1 MLVLVLQPPFYK
13 ADFFKI
19 GIWFFV
25 PCLQRQMWL
34 RQVLMLCFEQ
44 QDRLIATN
52 KFIYTESTKT
62 EKGDCKLKEINN
74 K

>member
-1 MLVLVLQPPFYK
+1 M
-13 ADFFKI
+13 
-19 GIWFFV
+19 
-25 PCLQRQMWL
+25 MW
-34 RQVLMLCFEQ
+34 FEQ
-44 QDRLIATN
+44 QDRLMATN